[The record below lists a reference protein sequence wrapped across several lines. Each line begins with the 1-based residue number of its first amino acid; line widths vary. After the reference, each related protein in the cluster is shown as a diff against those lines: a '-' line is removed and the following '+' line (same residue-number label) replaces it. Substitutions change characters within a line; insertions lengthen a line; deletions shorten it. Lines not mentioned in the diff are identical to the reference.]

1 MIIAVVVVVND
12 DDVVVDAAKVIL
24 KVLRKYIELAK
35 NMVLKFNSH
44 VVPAIY
50 FQKLL
55 VLKA

>member
-12 DDVVVDAAKVIL
+12 DDVFVNAAKVIL

-50 FQKLL
+50 FQK
-55 VLKA
+55 